1 MIKSRDLI
9 LRKTQLREQKA
20 DILRQIDEMTADMH
34 RKDLEQFIRSGSP
47 EQVDG
52 KQLRLLQRKHQHLAN
67 LEGSLNLEVA
77 KARKRERQHSL
88 DRLNKK
94 IEVLEKKR
102 KDSLYSRYLHF
113 QSKIAA
119 LMEEDK
125 KIKEEILE
133 IKNRLHQHNR
143 EEMQFNFRLPELHEF
158 LKTNYVQ
165 FPEKLERL
173 VEKSYSN
180 NELALHPSP
189 DNISKFVRGYGGKLN
204 LDSGKVT
211 ELKPLECDLSS
222 VRKNPNVMGEV
233 VK

>member
-1 MIKSRDLI
+1 MIKSENLI

-20 DILRQIDEMTADMH
+20 DILKQIDEMTADMH

-47 EQVDG
+47 GQVDG
-52 KQLRLLQRKHQHLAN
+52 KQLRLLQRKYQHLVN

-88 DRLNKK
+88 DKLNKK

-125 KIKEEILE
+125 KIKQEILE
-133 IKNRLHQHNR
+133 IKSRLHQHNR
-143 EEMQFNFRLPELHEF
+143 EEIELDFRLPGLQEF
-158 LKTNYVQ
+158 LKKNYVQ
-165 FPEKLERL
+165 YPDKLEQL
-173 VEKSYSN
+173 VEKSYNN
-180 NELALHPSP
+180 NELALHPGP
-189 DNISKFVRGYGGKLN
+189 HDISKFVRGYSGKLN

-211 ELKPLECDLSS
+211 ELKPLECDLSL
-222 VRKNPNVMGEV
+222 VRRNPSVMGEV